1 VLIEVLLHSHQSSYR
16 YQFEKE
22 STLELLTFTIRHLLN
37 QLSNNQIYHYVEQ
50 QEKRLQNNQQQQQ
63 IHSQVI
69 LPSTIT
75 ATSHQNQVPNISHRN
90 NLFGQKM
97 TPWKLLSS
105 LLSIE

>member
-1 VLIEVLLHSHQSSYR
+1 M
-16 YQFEKE
+16 
-22 STLELLTFTIRHLLN
+22 LEE
-37 QLSNNQIYHYVEQ
+37 EQ
-50 QEKRLQNNQQQQQ
+50 QKEAQNNQQQQQ

-75 ATSHQNQVPNISHRN
+75 ATYQNQVPNISHRN